1 MKIVN
6 EELDDIR
13 KQCKNRIKKLKIK
26 HVKYLLMKNAKD
38 LSKEQ
43 ENNLKMVLGCSKRLK
58 AAYLLK
64 EDFRDIYET
73 FQTPEEARLS
83 LNKWMEKAS
92 AFYGSL
98 GMAMSIVFFYT
109 INPSSFIRKPC
120 MARELLNISPSLHP
134 DSQRAH
140 FMAVLSP
147 QSRTIFRAYV
157 IISMS
162 ELPAERWKVLIIK

>member
-1 MKIVN
+1 
-6 EELDDIR
+6 
-13 KQCKNRIKKLKIK
+13 
-26 HVKYLLMKNAKD
+26 MKNAKD

-92 AFYGSL
+92 AFVTVQG
-98 GMAMSIVFFYT
+98 VT
-109 INPSSFIRKPC
+109 
-120 MARELLNISPSLHP
+120 RECGL
-134 DSQRAH
+134 RAPKT
-140 FMAVLSP
+140 SN
-147 QSRTIFRAYV
+147 
-157 IISMS
+157 
-162 ELPAERWKVLIIK
+162 